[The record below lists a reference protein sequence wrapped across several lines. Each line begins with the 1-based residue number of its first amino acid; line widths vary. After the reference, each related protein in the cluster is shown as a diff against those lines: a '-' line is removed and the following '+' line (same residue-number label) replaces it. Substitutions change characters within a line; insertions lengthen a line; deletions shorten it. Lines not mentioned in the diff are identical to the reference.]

1 MVYWEGSSGSI
12 CSSSLGSDALLQ
24 QVDLWEKKGLSQRHI
39 DELAR
44 DGDMAAQQVLGLLLE
59 LELEGLAAQYPGKR
73 FARRA

>member
-1 MVYWEGSSGSI
+1 MGEEG
-12 CSSSLGSDALLQ
+12 
-24 QVDLWEKKGLSQRHI
+24 VEPRHI